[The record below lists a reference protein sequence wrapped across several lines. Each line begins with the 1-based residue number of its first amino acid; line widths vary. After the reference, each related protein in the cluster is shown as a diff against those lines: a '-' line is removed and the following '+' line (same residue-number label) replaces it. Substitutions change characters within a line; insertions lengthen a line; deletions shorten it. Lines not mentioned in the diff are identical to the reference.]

1 MFLQRSGKVV
11 FAAIP
16 GNSPGDLDIPVHQTK
31 DNWCHLWSGLICI
44 QIAVSRTTK
53 SNL

>member
-1 MFLQRSGKVV
+1 MFLQRSGKVL

-16 GNSPGDLDIPVHQTK
+16 GNWPDDLDIPLHQTK
-31 DNWCHLWSGLICI
+31 DNCCHLWSGLICI
-44 QIAVSRTTK
+44 QIAVSHTTK